1 MPRTTDSRHLNR
13 DVRKSS
19 RKRSRNGFRDGFAY
33 YARGLYREFVNK
45 TVFLYAQAI
54 AFKALITFV
63 PLVILATGIAGNV
76 MQRER
81 PFSYVEALVRDFLPS
96 YQSEQLMGFVSQLQE
111 ASGTLTIIGLGG
123 LAITAITLFTT
134 LRIILSQIFKE
145 EWHRQRSILGGY
157 AFDFRMALQV
167 GLIFTISIAATL
179 VFQGLDASWGVVQ
192 RVLGSESIW
201 LEQGWHNVFEW
212 TSVLLPFLLSFAM
225 FFMLF
230 YFVPIPRPP
239 KRSVAI
245 GATVTAILW
254 EAAKYAFAF
263 YATRIG
269 YFDRSW
275 LSALGETFS
284 IVIFIV
290 FWAYYSGMVLI
301 IGALVTLLHER
312 RHRIHLKAISSD
324 GSEFEVDTA
333 SGSVTAREMN
343 DA

>member
-1 MPRTTDSRHLNR
+1 MAKRADSRTDSRHPDP
-13 DVRKSS
+13 DVQRGFGS
-19 RKRSRNGFRDGFAY
+19 GFRDGFTY
-33 YARGLYREFVNK
+33 YMRGLYREFVDK

-63 PLVILATGIAGNV
+63 PLMILATGIAGNV
-76 MQRER
+76 MQRQR
-81 PFSYVEALVRDFLPS
+81 PFSYVESLVREFLPS
-96 YQSEQLMGFVSQLQE
+96 YQSEQLMGFVSQLQQ
-111 ASGTLTIIGLGG
+111 ASGTLTIIGLAG

-134 LRIILSQIFKE
+134 LRIILSQIFKD
-145 EWHRQRSILGGY
+145 EWHRHRSILGGY

-167 GLIFTISIAATL
+167 GLVFTISIAATL
-179 VFQGLDASWGVVQ
+179 IFQGLDDSWGVIQ
-192 RVLGSESIW
+192 RILGNDSVW

-212 TSVLLPFLLSFAM
+212 ISVLLPFVLSLAM

-239 KRSVAI
+239 WRSVAV

-312 RHRIHLKAISSD
+312 RHRIRMQAISID
-324 GSEFEVDTA
+324 KSEFEVDTV
-333 SGSVTAREMN
+333 SGSVIAREMN
-343 DA
+343 DS